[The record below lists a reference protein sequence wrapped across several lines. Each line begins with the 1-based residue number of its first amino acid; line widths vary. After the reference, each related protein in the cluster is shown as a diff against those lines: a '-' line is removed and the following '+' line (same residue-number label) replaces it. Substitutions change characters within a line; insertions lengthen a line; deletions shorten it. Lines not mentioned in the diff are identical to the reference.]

1 MRVCLP
7 TQQDRGLE
15 SLPDSHF
22 GSAPYFL
29 VYDTETKEMKT
40 IDNRDEHHAHG
51 ACNPLKALAGDTVD
65 AIVVGGV
72 GSRAIA
78 GLNGLGI
85 RVLSMPAKSLIRL
98 LAESLFP
105 FTNPRL
111 LPLNQPSRASVDL
124 PGKKKAIF
132 IQGLGIPPLKPWQT
146 EMP

>member
-15 SLPDSHF
+15 SLPYSHF

-65 AIVVGGV
+65 AIVVGGI

-85 RVLSMPAKSLIRL
+85 RVYRSTPGTIRENIERLEKNELVELTPADACGHHNHGCK
-98 LAESLFP
+98 
-105 FTNPRL
+105 
-111 LPLNQPSRASVDL
+111 
-124 PGKKKAIF
+124 
-132 IQGLGIPPLKPWQT
+132 
-146 EMP
+146 